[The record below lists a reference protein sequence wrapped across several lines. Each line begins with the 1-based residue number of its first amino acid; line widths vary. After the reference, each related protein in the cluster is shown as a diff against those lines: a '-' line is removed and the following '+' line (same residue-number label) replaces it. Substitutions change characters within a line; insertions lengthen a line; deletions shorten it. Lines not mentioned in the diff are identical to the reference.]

1 MGATHSLGRIRLSQI
16 MKLDAVALDQLFRNA
31 RSHNAWLQKEVSNSL
46 LHELHD
52 LMKWGPTSANCWPM
66 RIVFVKSAAAKARL
80 LPCMA
85 PGNVEKTRTAPVVAI
100 IGMDMAFYDKLPV
113 LFPHT
118 DARSWFVGNQDLVNI
133 TAMRNSSLQG
143 AYLILAARAL
153 GLDCG
158 PMSGFDN
165 AKVDVEFFPGNMVR
179 SNFICALGYGDA
191 SKLHPRSPRPE
202 FDEVHRIV

>member
-1 MGATHSLGRIRLSQI
+1 
-16 MKLDAVALDQLFRNA
+16 MKLDTKTLDAAALDQLFRRA
-31 RSHNAWLQKEVSNSL
+31 RSHNAWQQKEVPDSL
-46 LHELHD
+46 LRALHD
-52 LMKWGPTSANCWPM
+52 VMKWGPTSANSWPM
-66 RIVFVKSAAAKARL
+66 RVVFVKSAAAKARL

-85 PGNVEKTRTAPVVAI
+85 PGNIDKTQSAPVVAI
-100 IGMDMAFYDKLPV
+100 IGMDMAFYDRLPQ

-118 DARSWFVGNQDLVNI
+118 DARAWFIGNQELVNI

-143 AYLILAARAL
+143 GYLMLAARAL

-165 AKVDVEFFPGNMVR
+165 AKVDLEFFPGNMVR

-191 SKLHPRSPRPE
+191 SKVHPRSPRPE
-202 FDEVHRIV
+202 FDEVHTIV

>member
-1 MGATHSLGRIRLSQI
+1 
-16 MKLDAVALDQLFRNA
+16 MKLNDDALDQLFRNA
-31 RSHNAWLQKEVSNSL
+31 RSHNGWQQKDVPDSL

-52 LMKWGPTSANCWPM
+52 LLKWGPTSANCWPL
-66 RIVFVKSAAAKARL
+66 RTVFVKSPAAKGRL

-85 PGNVEKTRTAPVVAI
+85 PGNVDKTRGAPVVAI
-100 IGMDMAFYDKLPV
+100 IGMDMAFYDKLPA

-118 DARSWFVGNQDLVNI
+118 DARAWFVGNQALIDT

-143 AYLILAARAL
+143 AYLLLAARAL

-165 AKVDVEFFPGNMVR
+165 AMVDAEFFPGGTVR

-191 SKLHPRSPRPE
+191 AKVHPRSPRPD